1 MEHKQQR
8 DDLAGRH
15 AARVA
20 PARRGPTATPPIA
33 AQTPGRNHRPRKK
46 PRRSDPT
53 SSPPSLSDRR
63 LPQKAFQAQSLS
75 RAKTPYPGYRTLGD
89 PENVTVAVGQFRH
102 TLEKRVG
109 ILTLTYRGEQST
121 LDETTGP
128 MLMGRD
134 AGCGPIV
141 QSDWASRRH
150 ATLEIQNSRF
160 TLTDHSTN
168 GTFCLDDNQRL
179 QVLKRQATYLLT
191 SGTISLGIDPIQ
203 NQDNLIRYEFSKN

>member
-75 RAKTPYPGYRTLGD
+75 HTKTAHPGLVIALNAPSAFGGGHQILERGVGWQGGQ
-89 PENVTVAVGQFRH
+89 PVFGWFSFAVGPFDQ
-102 TLEKRVG
+102 
-109 ILTLTYRGEQST
+109 
-121 LDETTGP
+121 
-128 MLMGRD
+128 
-134 AGCGPIV
+134 
-141 QSDWASRRH
+141 
-150 ATLEIQNSRF
+150 
-160 TLTDHSTN
+160 
-168 GTFCLDDNQRL
+168 
-179 QVLKRQATYLLT
+179 
-191 SGTISLGIDPIQ
+191 
-203 NQDNLIRYEFSKN
+203 